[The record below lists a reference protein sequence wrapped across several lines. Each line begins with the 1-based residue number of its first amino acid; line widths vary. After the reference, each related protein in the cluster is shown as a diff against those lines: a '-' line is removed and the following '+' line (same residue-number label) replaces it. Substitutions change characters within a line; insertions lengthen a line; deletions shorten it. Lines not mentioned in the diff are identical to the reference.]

1 MGILCGALWSLL
13 RHRKQGS
20 LRRIAIFAAGGAV
33 IGMTFAA
40 LTPDEFISTAVLRS
54 ADADQTALAVRTAL
68 SREALADLIH
78 RDRLYPRDVAAG
90 RMEQALDKMRNTAL
104 RVESIQTG
112 VPRAANIP
120 GAFTISFQYP
130 DPYLAQRVTSDLVAQ
145 ITGVRT
151 LPVEVLDPPSLPR
164 VPSSPNRPQIAA
176 FGISAGALL
185 GLAASR
191 LHRPVSTAA

>member
-1 MGILCGALWSLL
+1 MRTSP
-13 RHRKQGS
+13 Q
-20 LRRIAIFAAGGAV
+20 
-33 IGMTFAA
+33 
-40 LTPDEFISTAVLRS
+40 
-54 ADADQTALAVRTAL
+54 LAVRTAL
-68 SREALADLIH
+68 SREALAGLIH

-90 RMEQALDKMRNTAL
+90 RMEQVLEKMRNSAL
-104 RVESIQTG
+104 RVQTVETG
-112 VPRAANIP
+112 GPRSANIP

-145 ITGVRT
+145 ITGART

-164 VPSSPNRPQIAA
+164 FPSSPNRPQMAA

-191 LHRPVSTAA
+191 FRRPVSTAA